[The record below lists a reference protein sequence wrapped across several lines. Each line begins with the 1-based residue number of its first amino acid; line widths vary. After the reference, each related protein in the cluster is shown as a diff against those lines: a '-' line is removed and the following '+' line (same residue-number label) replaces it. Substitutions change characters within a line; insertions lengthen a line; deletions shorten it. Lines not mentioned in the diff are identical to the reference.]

1 MLIAKRFPKI
11 TDSFSSLGEKT
22 AIEQMD
28 QFMQQ
33 GKATSPLIPPSG
45 VSPPPTPNQR
55 LCGTS
60 SKKVLSNE
68 ATTTTS
74 DSP

>member
-1 MLIAKRFPKI
+1 MREISVKNKMLIAKRFPKI

-45 VSPPPTPNQR
+45 VSPSPR
-55 LCGTS
+55 LTKDYAGHPQKRS
-60 SKKVLSNE
+60 
-68 ATTTTS
+68 
-74 DSP
+74 